1 MSKSVLVVD
10 DEASITLSLQHL
22 MRREGYE
29 VRVATDGDQALS
41 EVSAAPPDLVLLDVM
56 IPKQD
61 GYQVCQAIRANP
73 DWEAV
78 KILMVT
84 ARGRDV
90 ELEKGIAVGAD
101 AYVTK
106 PFSTRELAQTVR
118 SLLAE

>member
-73 DWEAV
+73 EWEAV

-118 SLLAE
+118 SLLAD

>member
-10 DEASITLSLQHL
+10 DEASITLSLKHL
-22 MRREGYE
+22 MRREGYD
-29 VRVATDGDQALS
+29 VRVATDGDQAMA
-41 EVSAAPPDLVLLDVM
+41 EVSSAPPDLVLLDVM

-73 DWEAV
+73 AWAQV

-84 ARGRDV
+84 ARGRDA

-106 PFSTRELAQTVR
+106 PFSTRELAETVR
-118 SLLAE
+118 SLLAG

>member
-73 DWEAV
+73 DWGAV

>member
-1 MSKSVLVVD
+1 MPKSVLVVD

-22 MRREGYE
+22 MRREGYD
-29 VRVATDGDQALS
+29 VRLASDGDQALA
-41 EVSAAPPDLVLLDVM
+41 EVSHMPPDLVLLDVM

-73 DWEAV
+73 AWSKV

-84 ARGRDV
+84 ARGRDA
-90 ELEKGIAVGAD
+90 ELEKGLAVGAD

-106 PFSTRELAQTVR
+106 PFSTRELAQTIR
-118 SLLAE
+118 GLLRD

>member
-73 DWEAV
+73 DWGAV

-118 SLLAE
+118 SLLAD